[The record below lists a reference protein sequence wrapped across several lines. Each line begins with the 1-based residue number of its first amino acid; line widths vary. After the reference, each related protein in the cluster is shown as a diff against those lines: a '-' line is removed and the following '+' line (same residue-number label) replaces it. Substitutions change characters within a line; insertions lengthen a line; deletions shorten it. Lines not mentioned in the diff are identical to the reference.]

1 MRHRT
6 WFVVGLVVC
15 VCLGVA
21 IAAVLLG
28 RGGPTPAER
37 ATADDVARPTTSG
50 RPTTSSSTSTPSD
63 PAATTPVIETTRD
76 FYFGRPD
83 ETIAIDGRYLHAPD
97 AARLR
102 LQVRRPDGWQTFPLP
117 AVPRPSGV
125 FRAYVEL
132 GVGQYRLR
140 LVDPD
145 TGTTSKAFTLLL
157 F

>member
-6 WFVVGLVVC
+6 WWVVGLVVC
-15 VCLGVA
+15 VCLGGVL
-21 IAAVLLG
+21 AAVLLG
-28 RGGPTPAER
+28 RGESSPT
-37 ATADDVARPTTSG
+37 DPTTSG
-50 RPTTSSSTSTPSD
+50 DVTAVSPPGEATSAGAATPSGS
-63 PAATTPVIETTRD
+63 AGTTPAIETTRD

-83 ETIAIDGRYLHAPD
+83 ETIAIDGRYVHAPD
-97 AARLR
+97 SARLR

-117 AVPRPSGV
+117 AVPRRSGA

-140 LVDPD
+140 FVDPD
-145 TGTTSKAFTLLL
+145 TGTMSKPFTLLL